1 MAKSNRIKLSKG
13 DLTFEIFNTVLMVLI
28 LAVIIYPL
36 WFVVIA
42 SFSDSAAVTA
52 GDVWLWPKG
61 FHLDAYR
68 RVFANSRL
76 MTGYRNTILYTF
88 VGTVFNLIGTVALAY
103 PLSRRDFAGR
113 NVIMMILTVTMF
125 FNGGLVP
132 TYLIYKQIH
141 IVNTFW
147 VMVIPGLVSVYN
159 TILMRTFFQ
168 GLPYE
173 LQEAAMIDGCSN
185 MRILLQIILPL
196 SKPILA
202 VMDIFYGVG
211 HWNAYFDAL
220 VYITKDELKP
230 LALVLR
236 DILITATESASGR
249 DNAGAAS
256 SQAEQRKTAEA
267 MKYAVI
273 IVSTVPVLCL
283 YPFMQKHFSK
293 GVMLGAIKG

>member
-1 MAKSNRIKLSKG
+1 MAKKNRIKLSKG
-13 DLTFEIFNTVLMVLI
+13 DMTFEIFNTALMVLI

-42 SFSDSAAVTA
+42 SFSDSAMVT
-52 GDVWLWPKG
+52 GGEVWLWPKG

-88 VGTVFNLIGTVALAY
+88 VGTLFNLIGTVALAY

-159 TILMRTFFQ
+159 TILVRTFFQ

-202 VMDIFYGVG
+202 VMVIFYGVG

>member
-1 MAKSNRIKLSKG
+1 
-13 DLTFEIFNTVLMVLI
+13 
-28 LAVIIYPL
+28 
-36 WFVVIA
+36 
-42 SFSDSAAVTA
+42 
-52 GDVWLWPKG
+52 
-61 FHLDAYR
+61 
-68 RVFANSRL
+68 
-76 MTGYRNTILYTF
+76 MTGYRNTILYTL
-88 VGTVFNLIGTVALAY
+88 VGTIFNLVGTVALAY

-173 LQEAAMIDGCSN
+173 MQEAAMIDGCSN

-202 VMDIFYGVG
+202 VMVIFYGVG

>member
-1 MAKSNRIKLSKG
+1 
-13 DLTFEIFNTVLMVLI
+13 
-28 LAVIIYPL
+28 
-36 WFVVIA
+36 
-42 SFSDSAAVTA
+42 
-52 GDVWLWPKG
+52 
-61 FHLDAYR
+61 
-68 RVFANSRL
+68 
-76 MTGYRNTILYTF
+76 MTGYRNTILYTL
-88 VGTVFNLIGTVALAY
+88 VGTIFNLVGTVALAY

-159 TILMRTFFQ
+159 TILMRSFFQ

-196 SKPILA
+196 SKPIIA
-202 VMDIFYGVG
+202 VMTIYYGVG

-220 VYITKDELKP
+220 VYISKDEFKP
-230 LALVLR
+230 LSLILR
-236 DILITATESASGR
+236 DILVTVTASASGK
-249 DNAGAAS
+249 DGMGSAGGQEAMDELA
-256 SQAEQRKTAEA
+256 KTAES

-273 IVSTVPVLCL
+273 IISTVPVLCL
-283 YPFMQKHFSK
+283 YPFLQKHFAK

>member
-1 MAKSNRIKLSKG
+1 
-13 DLTFEIFNTVLMVLI
+13 
-28 LAVIIYPL
+28 
-36 WFVVIA
+36 
-42 SFSDSAAVTA
+42 
-52 GDVWLWPKG
+52 
-61 FHLDAYR
+61 
-68 RVFANSRL
+68 
-76 MTGYRNTILYTF
+76 MTGYRNTILYTL
-88 VGTVFNLIGTVALAY
+88 VGTIFNLVGTVALAY

-202 VMDIFYGVG
+202 VMVIFYGVG